1 MRVIVVG
8 ATGHIGSFL
17 VPRLVAEGHEV
28 IAISRGERKP
38 YVDDPAWQSVER
50 VQADREAE
58 DAAGTFGKRLAAARP
73 DAVIDLLCFTV
84 ASARQLVDALAPVGS
99 YLL

>member
-38 YVDDPAWQSVER
+38 YVDDPAGNRSSVYR
-50 VQADREAE
+50 P
-58 DAAGTFGKRLAAARP
+58 TGKPRTRRGFSGSGWLPPARTP
-73 DAVIDLLCFTV
+73 
-84 ASARQLVDALAPVGS
+84 
-99 YLL
+99 